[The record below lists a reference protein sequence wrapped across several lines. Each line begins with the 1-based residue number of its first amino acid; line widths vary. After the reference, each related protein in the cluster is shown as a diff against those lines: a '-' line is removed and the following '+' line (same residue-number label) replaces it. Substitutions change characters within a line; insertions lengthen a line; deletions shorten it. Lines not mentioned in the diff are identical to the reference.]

1 MKFRTAYDHGERIG
15 DVDFGDEPSLT
26 VQAAKDECDINLII
40 DRANR
45 GIYPD
50 VRDSVPQFADL
61 IGIPDYQEMLNI
73 VMDAQDR
80 FDRLPASVRSR
91 FNNDPAQL
99 LEFVG
104 DENNRAEAVRIG
116 LIDSPAPAGAE
127 AAVGRETGAVPPV
140 VVPEPSKA

>member
-15 DVDFGDEPSLT
+15 DIDFGEEPSLT

-45 GIYPD
+45 GIYPNVRETMPRFED
-50 VRDSVPQFADL
+50 VTGL
-61 IGIPDYQEMLNI
+61 PDYQFMLNA

-80 FDRLPASVRSR
+80 FAALPAAVRSR
-91 FNNDPAQL
+91 FGNDPAQL
-99 LEFVG
+99 LEFLG
-104 DENNRAEAVRIG
+104 DVNNRDEAIRLG
-116 LIDSPAPAGAE
+116 LIDPPAPSGAE
-127 AAVGRETGAVPPV
+127 AAAGRETGAVPPV